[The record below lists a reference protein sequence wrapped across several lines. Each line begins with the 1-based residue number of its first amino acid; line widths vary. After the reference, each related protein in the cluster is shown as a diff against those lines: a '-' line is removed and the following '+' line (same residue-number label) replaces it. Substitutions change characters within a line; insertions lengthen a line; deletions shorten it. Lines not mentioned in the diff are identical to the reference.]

1 MPTLKLDI
9 DIDSLKRLSEIAV
22 NERRPIPLQ
31 AEVLLLKAIGR
42 WPVPDYLC
50 REAGSHEAPQRLQ
63 EPTQ

>member
-22 NERRPIPLQ
+22 TERRPIPLQ

-42 WPVPDYLC
+42 WPVPDYPC
-50 REAGSHEAPQRLQ
+50 RKGISHEAAQRLL